1 LQPVADQVRDVLD
14 TTDFID
20 IHTHLFAPEFGNLGL
35 SGIDELLTYHYL
47 EAELFRF
54 SAISPNR
61 YFALSKTQRAEIV
74 WRTLFLDH
82 SPLSEAAR
90 GVIAVLHAFGMPT
103 ASPSLDPIRQFFKEQ
118 KPEEHLSN
126 VLRLAGISS
135 VVMTNDPLDPDEA
148 PLWRDGFRFDPR
160 FLPGLRLDRILN
172 DPSQQRSDLEVRHLL
187 DDWVTRMRP
196 VYMAVSLP
204 DSFEFPAADQRT
216 RLLLNAVLPACR
228 AFGVPLALMIGVR
241 RQVNPAIRLAG
252 DASGRA
258 DMRAL
263 EALCCDCPENTFL
276 VTVLSRE
283 NQHELCVYARKF
295 ANLIPFGCWWF
306 LNNPSMVDEITRER
320 LEMLGTSFI
329 PQHSDARILEQLIY
343 KWRNTRRT
351 LAPVLA
357 KSYELMLEDGR
368 PVTRSDIQ
376 RDVTRLFR
384 GNFEQVCPDFLSSRI
399 HA

>member
-1 LQPVADQVRDVLD
+1 LQPVADKVRNVLD

-54 SAISPNR
+54 GTISPNR
-61 YFALSKTQRAEIV
+61 YFAQSKPQRADTV
-74 WRTLFLDH
+74 WRTLFVDH

-90 GVIAVLHAFGMPT
+90 GVIAVLHAFDLPT
-103 ASPSLDPIRQFFKEQ
+103 ASPSLNPIRQFFKDQ
-118 KPEEHLSN
+118 KPEDHLSN

-135 VVMTNDPLDPDEA
+135 VVMTNDPWDPNEA
-148 PLWRDGFRFDPR
+148 PLWSDGFRFDSR
-160 FLPGLRLDRILN
+160 FLPALRLDRILN
-172 DPSQQRSDLEVRHLL
+172 DPSQLRSDLEVRHQL

-204 DSFEFPAADQRT
+204 DSFEFPTADQRT
-216 RLLLNAVLPACR
+216 GLLINAVLPACR
-228 AFGVPLALMIGVR
+228 AFGIPLALMIGVR
-241 RQVNPAIRLAG
+241 RQVNPAIGLAG

-263 EALCCDCPENTFL
+263 EALCCDHPENTFL

-306 LNNPSMVDEITRER
+306 LNNPSMVEEITRER
-320 LEMLGTSFI
+320 LEMLGTTFI

-357 KSYELMLEDGR
+357 KSYELMREDGR
-368 PVTRSDIQ
+368 PVARADIE

-384 GNFEQVCPDFLSSRI
+384 GNFEQLCPNLSSPRI
-399 HA
+399 HP